1 MCPPLPSKERPGPGA
16 VSVRPWGDHD
26 MSSTRSIARRA
37 ASSNRS
43 SARRWSAQVL
53 GAALLA
59 GALVMAPALQASA
72 VSSPPVVV
80 DQFTTTNGAFL
91 LLKPSAG
98 NVLYSSNGGAG
109 NLNVTDLSTTP
120 PSTTQR
126 VLRTGQY
133 GVNLELDGNTDGS
146 RLFVT
151 STTGIDVFDVLNPS
165 APSVFWPAPS
175 GTRYNSTAYNPAT
188 GRLLVSVT
196 DGAANSIIDL
206 DPASGAVG
214 QHPTAGL
221 QYAQLAVDATRGLLY
236 GITNG
241 ALTAIRTSDF
251 TIAAT
256 AAVPGIGSNNVNGVA
271 VDSARGRV
279 FATTDAQ
286 TTSASVSA
294 FDASTLAPVNTYPL
308 SSASAGALSYI
319 AGSNYLVV
327 GFMGPSKPRLI
338 DLNTGTVT
346 QITAAPTG
354 LNRGLAVDQTNGYI
368 YNAGTTNSQ
377 VTVLATAVDILTTT
391 VPNAAA
397 GTAYTASIDAVGSL
411 PRSFAVSNG
420 ALPQGLTLDSATG
433 IIAGTPTTGGTFTF
447 TVTATNVAGTD
458 SQAYT
463 LYVAQP
469 PVITTTTVPDGVSGT
484 VYTTAIAATGNGPI
498 SYAISS
504 GALPVG
510 LALDAATGVIS
521 GTPTAAG
528 SSSFQV
534 TATNSDGTDT
544 ADYSMQVL
552 AAPVIT
558 SPTPPAASAGAAY
571 SHTVTASGSGPIT
584 FTVSSGALPAGL
596 TLDASTGV
604 ISGTP
609 TVSGSF
615 TFTITA
621 TNAAGSDA
629 RAYTLTVAA
638 APVTPAPSS
647 TPTAA
652 GTGTSKLAVTG
663 SDGALAASL
672 AGGGLVLLA
681 VGAGILIRLRR
692 RHLS

>member
-1 MCPPLPSKERPGPGA
+1 M
-16 VSVRPWGDHD
+16 
-26 MSSTRSIARRA
+26 
-37 ASSNRS
+37 
-43 SARRWSAQVL
+43 
-53 GAALLA
+53 LA
-59 GALVMAPALQASA
+59 GALVAAPALQASA

-98 NVLYSSNGGAG
+98 NVLYSANGGRG

-126 VLRTGQY
+126 MLRTGQF
-133 GVNLELDGNTDGS
+133 GTNLELDENTDGS

-188 GRLLVSVT
+188 GRLLVS
-196 DGAANSIIDL
+196 AADSTGSYIAEL
-206 DPASGAVG
+206 DPASGTVTA
-214 QHPTAGL
+214 QHSTAGS
-221 QYAQLAVDATRGLLY
+221 QYTQLAVDPTHGLLY
-236 GITNG
+236 GSSNG

-251 TIAAT
+251 TVVAAT
-256 AAVPGIGSNNVNGVA
+256 ATSVVGPNNPNGVA
-271 VDSARGRV
+271 IDSARGRV
-279 FATTDAQ
+279 FVTTGAQ
-286 TTSASVSA
+286 TASASVAA
-294 FDASTLAPVNTYPL
+294 FDASTLAPLATYPL
-308 SSASAGALSYI
+308 GSTASAALSYI
-319 AGSNYLVV
+319 ASSNYLVV
-327 GFMGPSKPRLI
+327 SFLSANKPRLI

-346 QITAAPTG
+346 QLTAAPTG
-354 LNRGLAVDQTNGYI
+354 LNRGIAVDHINGYI

-391 VPNAAA
+391 VPNASA
-397 GTAYTASIDAVGSL
+397 GTAYTASIDAAGSL

-433 IIAGTPTTGGTFTF
+433 TISGTPTTGGTFTF

-463 LYVAQP
+463 LSVAQP
-469 PVITTTTVPDGVSGT
+469 PVITTTTVPNGASGT
-484 VYTTAIAATGNGPI
+484 AYAATIAATGNGPI
-498 SYAISS
+498 TYSVSS
-504 GALPVG
+504 GALPAG
-510 LALDAATGVIS
+510 LALDAATGSIS
-521 GTPTAAG
+521 GTPTTAG
-528 SSSFQV
+528 SSAFQV
-534 TATNSDGTDT
+534 TATNADGTDT
-544 ADYSMQVL
+544 ADFAMEVL

-558 SPTPPAASAGAAY
+558 SPTPPAATAGAAY

-681 VGAGILIRLRR
+681 VGAGTLIRARR

>member
-1 MCPPLPSKERPGPGA
+1 MSLPP
-16 VSVRPWGDHD
+16 
-26 MSSTRSIARRA
+26 RR
-37 ASSNRS
+37 
-43 SARRWSAQVL
+43 SARRWSAKVL
-53 GAALLA
+53 GAALLTT
-59 GALVMAPALQASA
+59 ALAVAPALQASA
-72 VSSPPVVV
+72 ITSPPVVV
-80 DQFTTTNGAFL
+80 NQFTTTNGAFL

-98 NVLYSSNGGAG
+98 NVLYSANGGGG
-109 NLNVTDLSTTP
+109 NLNVTDLSTSP

-126 VLRTGQY
+126 VLRAGQ
-133 GVNLELDGNTDGS
+133 GGTNRELDEKTDGS
-146 RLFVT
+146 RLYVT
-151 STTGIDVFDVLNPS
+151 STAGIDVFDVLNPS
-165 APSVFWPAPS
+165 AASVFWPAPA
-175 GTRYNSTAYNPAT
+175 GTTFSSTAYDPSTGHLFVSAT
-188 GRLLVSVT
+188 DSAGS
-196 DGAANSIIDL
+196 SIVEL
-206 DPASGAVG
+206 DPASGAVIA
-214 QHPTAGL
+214 QHSTPYT
-221 QYAQLAVDATRGLLY
+221 YAQLAVDATRGLLY
-236 GITNG
+236 GTANSPAG
-241 ALTAIRTSDF
+241 AVLTALRTSDLV
-251 TIAAT
+251 IVAT
-256 AAVPGIGSNNVNGVA
+256 ASTLATGGNNSNGVA
-271 VDSARGRV
+271 IDNARGRV
-279 FATTDAQ
+279 YVTTG
-286 TTSASVSA
+286 TGSSEVTA
-294 FDASTLAPVNTYPL
+294 FDASTLATLATYPL
-308 SSASAGALSYI
+308 GSASAAAVSYI
-319 AGSNYLVV
+319 ASSNYLVV
-327 GFMGPSKPRLI
+327 SFLSSSKPRLI
-338 DLNTGTVT
+338 DLNNGTVT
-346 QITAAPTG
+346 QLTAAPTG
-354 LNRGLAVDQTNGYI
+354 LNRGIAVDQVNGYI

-391 VPNAAA
+391 VPAASA
-397 GTAYTASIDAVGSL
+397 GVPYTATIDAAGSL
-411 PRSFAVSNG
+411 PRTFAVSAG
-420 ALPQGLTLDSATG
+420 ALPPGLTLNSATG
-433 IIAGTPTTGGTFTF
+433 AITGTPTAGGTHTF
-447 TVTATNVAGTD
+447 TVTATNVAGAD

-463 LYVAQP
+463 VYVAQP
-469 PVITTTTVPDGVSGT
+469 PVITTTTVPNGTSGT
-484 VYTTAIAATGNGPI
+484 AYTATIAATGNGPI

-504 GALPVG
+504 GALPAG
-510 LALDAATGVIS
+510 LTLDAATGVIS
-521 GTPTAAG
+521 GTPTAVG

-534 TATNSDGTDT
+534 TATNADGTDT

-681 VGAGILIRLRR
+681 VGAGTLIRARR

>member
-1 MCPPLPSKERPGPGA
+1 MAPSHRP
-16 VSVRPWGDHD
+16 
-26 MSSTRSIARRA
+26 
-37 ASSNRS
+37 
-43 SARRWSAQVL
+43 SARRWYPKVL
-53 GAALLA
+53 GAAVLA
-59 GALVMAPALQASA
+59 GALVLTPALQASA

-80 DQFTTTNGAFL
+80 DQFSTTNGAFL

-98 NVLYSSNGGAG
+98 NVLYSANGGGG
-109 NLNVTDLSTTP
+109 NLNVTDLSTSP

-126 VLRTGQY
+126 VLRAGQ
-133 GVNLELDGNTDGS
+133 GGTNRELDEKTDGS
-146 RLFVT
+146 RLYVT
-151 STTGIDVFDVLNPS
+151 STAGIDVFDVLNPS
-165 APSVFWPAPS
+165 SASVFWPAPA
-175 GTRYNSTAYNPAT
+175 GTTFSSTAYDPST
-188 GRLLVSVT
+188 GHLLVSAT
-196 DGAANSIIDL
+196 DSAGSSIVEL
-206 DPASGAVG
+206 DPASGVVIA
-214 QHPTAGL
+214 QQATAGL
-221 QYAQLAVDATRGLLY
+221 QYTQLAVDATRGLLY
-236 GITNG
+236 GTANG
-241 ALTAIRTSDF
+241 VLKAMRTSDF
-251 TIAAT
+251 IVVAT
-256 AAVPGIGSNNVNGVA
+256 ASTLTAGGNNSNGVA
-271 VDSARGRV
+271 IDSARGRV
-279 FATTDAQ
+279 FVTTGSGSSEV
-286 TTSASVSA
+286 TA
-294 FDASTLAPVNTYPL
+294 FDASTLATLATYPL
-308 SSASAGALSYI
+308 GSVSAAALSYI
-319 AGSNYLVV
+319 DSSNYLVV
-327 GFMGPSKPRLI
+327 GFLSSSKPRLI
-338 DLNTGTVT
+338 DFNAGTVT
-346 QITAAPTG
+346 QIAAAPTG
-354 LNRGLAVDQTNGYI
+354 LNRGIAVDQVNGYI

-391 VPNAAA
+391 VPSASA
-397 GTAYTASIDAVGSL
+397 GIAYTASIDTAGSL

-447 TVTATNVAGTD
+447 TLTATNVAGTD

-463 LYVAQP
+463 LSVAQP
-469 PVITTTTVPDGVSGT
+469 PVITTTTVPNGASGT
-484 VYTTAIAATGNGPI
+484 AYAATIAATGNGPI
-498 SYAISS
+498 TYSVSS
-504 GALPVG
+504 GALPAG
-510 LALDAATGVIS
+510 LALDAATGSIS
-521 GTPTAAG
+521 GTPTTAG
-528 SSSFQV
+528 SYAFQV
-534 TATNSDGTDT
+534 TATNADGTDT
-544 ADYSMQVL
+544 ADYALQIL

-681 VGAGILIRLRR
+681 VGAGILIRARR

>member
-1 MCPPLPSKERPGPGA
+1 M
-16 VSVRPWGDHD
+16 
-26 MSSTRSIARRA
+26 
-37 ASSNRS
+37 
-43 SARRWSAQVL
+43 
-53 GAALLA
+53 LA
-59 GALVMAPALQASA
+59 GALVAAPALQASA

-98 NVLYSSNGGAG
+98 NVLYSTNSGGG
-109 NLNVTDLSTTP
+109 NLNVTDLSASP

-126 VLRTGQY
+126 VLRAGQP
-133 GVNLELDGNTDGS
+133 GTNRELDENTDGS
-146 RLFVT
+146 RLYVT
-151 STTGIDVFDVLNPS
+151 SFTGIDVVDVLNPS
-165 APSVFWPAPS
+165 AVSVFWPAPA
-175 GTRYNSTAYNPAT
+175 GTSYYSTAYDPGT
-188 GRLLVSVT
+188 GHLLVST
-196 DGAANSIIDL
+196 MGSAGSSIVEL
-206 DPASGAVG
+206 DPASGAVIA
-214 QHPTAGL
+214 QHPTANL
-221 QYAQLAVDATRGLLY
+221 SYTQLAVDAPRGLLY
-236 GITNG
+236 GTASG
-241 ALTAIRTSDF
+241 VLTAMRTSDL
-251 TIAAT
+251 TVVATSAAIAVGT
-256 AAVPGIGSNNVNGVA
+256 ANSNGVA
-271 VDSARGRV
+271 IDSARGRV
-279 FATTDAQ
+279 YVTTGSGSGSND
-286 TTSASVSA
+286 VSA
-294 FDASTLAPVNTYPL
+294 FDASTLATLATYPL
-308 SSASAGALSYI
+308 GSTASAALSHI
-319 AGSNYLVV
+319 ASSNYLVAS
-327 GFMGPSKPRLI
+327 FLSSSKPRLI

-354 LNRGLAVDQTNGYI
+354 LNRGLAVDHINGYI

-391 VPNAAA
+391 VPSASA
-397 GTAYTASIDAVGSL
+397 GIAYTASIDTAGSL

-447 TVTATNVAGTD
+447 TLTATNVAGTD

-469 PVITTTTVPDGVSGT
+469 PVITTTTVPNGESGT
-484 VYTTAIAATGNGPI
+484 AYAATIAATGNGPI
-498 SYAISS
+498 TYSVSS
-504 GALPVG
+504 GALPAG
-510 LALDAATGVIS
+510 LALDAATGSIS
-521 GTPTAAG
+521 GTPTTAG
-528 SSSFQV
+528 SYAFQV
-534 TATNSDGTDT
+534 TATNADGTDT
-544 ADYSMQVL
+544 ADYALQIL

-681 VGAGILIRLRR
+681 VGAGILIRARR